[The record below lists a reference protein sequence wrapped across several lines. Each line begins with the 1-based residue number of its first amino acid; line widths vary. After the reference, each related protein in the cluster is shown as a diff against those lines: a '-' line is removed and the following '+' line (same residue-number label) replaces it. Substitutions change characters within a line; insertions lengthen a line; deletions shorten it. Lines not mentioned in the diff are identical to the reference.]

1 MLDMDNCRVSK
12 DEEEHDRE
20 IEQVEAR
27 REAISDVLAEK
38 VEERY
43 QTLIDDPLWLWEA
56 LGPDGFVAPNGKIGI
71 FFDIQ
76 NRAAE
81 IDYQQKIS
89 SALRSEDWLELGTLM
104 GSMAKDYLK
113 RSAENHVD
121 ANWSDYE

>member
-1 MLDMDNCRVSK
+1 MDNCRVSK
-12 DEEEHDRE
+12 DELDHDRE
-20 IEQVEAR
+20 IEEVEAR

-43 QTLIDDPLWLWEA
+43 QALIDDPMWLWEA
-56 LGPDGFVAPNGKIGI
+56 LGPDGFVAPNGRSGI
-71 FFDIQ
+71 FFDAQ

-81 IDYQQKIS
+81 KAFQES
-89 SALRSEDWLELGTLM
+89 VSNALRSEDWLELGTLM
-104 GSMAKDYLK
+104 GSMAKDYLH